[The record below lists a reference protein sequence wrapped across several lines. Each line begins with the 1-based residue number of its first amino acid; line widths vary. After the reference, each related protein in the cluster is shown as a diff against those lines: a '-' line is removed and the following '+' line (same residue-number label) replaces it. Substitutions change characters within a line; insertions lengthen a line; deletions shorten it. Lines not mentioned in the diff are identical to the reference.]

1 MKITPIVAHLRQY
14 CPSFN
19 ERVVGG
25 IDFEAVAN
33 STKLH
38 RPSAYVIA
46 TGDQSSSS
54 TSENVIQQNIR
65 DEFDVVLVLDTH
77 DERGQEA
84 VDLLHDLR
92 AELWRALVGWKP
104 GGDYDP
110 IEYAGGEAV
119 VINRAR
125 VIYRFSFAAEFQL
138 GRNRN
143 SAPAETWEEH
153 EQDGLPALVGLDF
166 SVDFIDPAD
175 PNLQRPGPDG
185 RVEAT
190 FSVEL
195 PQPTED
201 SP

>member
-1 MKITPIVAHLRQY
+1 MKITPVVAHLRQY
-14 CPSFN
+14 CPSFQD
-19 ERVVGG
+19 RVVGG

-33 STKLH
+33 STKLS
-38 RPSAYVIA
+38 RPAAYVIA
-46 TGDQSSSS
+46 TGDVASKNQ
-54 TSENVIQQNIR
+54 NQNAVLQNIR
-65 DEFDVVLVLDTH
+65 DDFDVVLVLDTQ

-104 GGDYDP
+104 GPDYDP
-110 IEYAGGEAV
+110 IAYAGGEAV
-119 VINRAR
+119 AINRAR
-125 VIYRFSFAAEFQL
+125 VLYRFSFTAEFQL
-138 GRNRN
+138 GRNRQTE
-143 SAPAETWEEH
+143 PAETWDEH
-153 EQDGLPALVGLDF
+153 ALDGLPPLLGLDF
-166 SVDFIDPAD
+166 SLDLIEPSD
-175 PNLQRPGPDG
+175 PNLSRPGPDG

>member
-1 MKITPIVAHLRQY
+1 MKITSIVAHLRQY
-14 CPSFN
+14 CPSFK

-46 TGDQSSSS
+46 TGDQSSGS
-54 TSENVIQQNIR
+54 TSDNAIQQNIR

-104 GGDYDP
+104 GGDYAP

-138 GRNRN
+138 GRNRQ
-143 SAPAETWEEH
+143 SEPAETWEEH
-153 EQDGLPALVGLDF
+153 ERDGLPPLVGLDVN
-166 SVDFIDPAD
+166 VDCIAPAD